1 VIAGTLLRADDF
13 PGLRLY
19 LSVVSAPARRILL
32 ADADAFY
39 VAVARLVDPEGAG
52 KAPLLIVGGS
62 RESRGVV
69 CSASYETRKF
79 GVRSA
84 MPTAQALKL
93 CPQAM
98 CVPVPRGACSRKS
111 AEIRRVLQKFT
122 PVVEGASIDEW
133 YLDMG
138 GTEQLYE
145 GEPLE
150 RTAHRIRSAAR
161 DATGLS
167 ISIGGGTNKLV
178 AKMAVEVAKPKPDN
192 DATGVHI
199 VAPGDEASFL
209 KRFLLAEIPMIGPK
223 FQIRLERAGLR
234 TVNDVLDHPLP
245 ELIRWF
251 GDREGQWLFDRVRG
265 IDGSPVEGREE
276 QKSMSREETFAADV
290 SDDAALERELFA
302 LVARAS
308 SDLRSELLAARTIR
322 VKLKDADFTVRQASR
337 TLPEA
342 VVSDRVIYGI
352 ARELL
357 HTLRSRRRTPAR
369 LIGVALSSLASNPAP
384 PQLALFEERDA
395 SLETERDRTLAR
407 AVDVVRK
414 KFGQDSIGAAQ
425 LQRPDDHDDE

>member
-1 VIAGTLLRADDF
+1 
-13 PGLRLY
+13 
-19 LSVVSAPARRILL
+19 VSAASRRVLL

-98 CVPVPRGACSRKS
+98 CVPVPRAACSRKS
-111 AEIRRVLQKFT
+111 AEIRRALQRFT

-138 GTEQLYE
+138 GTEQLYDN
-145 GEPLE
+145 EPLE
-150 RTAHRIRSAAR
+150 RTAHRIR
-161 DATGLS
+161 DAVRAETSLS

-178 AKMAVEVAKPKPDN
+178 AKMAVEVAKPKPGN

-199 VAPGDEASFL
+199 VAPGDEATFL
-209 KRFLLAEIPMIGPK
+209 KRFLLAEIPLVGPK
-223 FQIRLERAGLR
+223 FQNRLERAGLR
-234 TVNDVLDHPLP
+234 TVNDVLEHSLP
-245 ELIRWF
+245 ELVRWF
-251 GDREGQWLFDRVRG
+251 GEREAQWLWERVRG
-265 IDGSPVEGREE
+265 IDGGAVEGYGE
-276 QKSMSREETFAADV
+276 QKSMSREETFAADIN
-290 SDDAALERELFA
+290 DDATLESELFA
-302 LVARAS
+302 LVARVAS
-308 SDLRSELLAARTIR
+308 DMRTELLSARTIR
-322 VKLKDADFTVRQASR
+322 VKIKDADFRIRQAGR

-342 VVSDRVIYGI
+342 VVSDRVIYGV

-357 HTLRSRRRTPAR
+357 HTLRSRRRTAAR
-369 LIGVALSSLASNPAP
+369 LIGVSLSSLATSPEP
-384 PQLALFEERDA
+384 PQLALFEEKGA
-395 SLETERDRTLAR
+395 ALETERDRAVAR
-407 AVDVVRK
+407 TMDVVRR
-414 KFGQDSIGAAQ
+414 KFGQDAIAAAR
-425 LQRPDDHDDE
+425 LRRHEDEE

>member
-1 VIAGTLLRADDF
+1 M
-13 PGLRLY
+13 
-19 LSVVSAPARRILL
+19 SATARRILL

-39 VAVARLVDPEGAG
+39 VAVARLIDPEGAG
-52 KAPLLIVGGS
+52 KATLLIVGGS

-111 AEIRRVLQKFT
+111 AEIRRVLQRFT

-145 GEPLE
+145 HEPLE
-150 RTAHRIRSAAR
+150 RTAHRMR
-161 DATGLS
+161 DAVRAEAGLS

-192 DATGVHI
+192 NATGVHI
-199 VAPGDEASFL
+199 VAPGDEATFL
-209 KRFLLAEIPMIGPK
+209 RRFLLAEIPMVGPK
-223 FQIRLERAGLR
+223 FVTRLERAGLH
-234 TVNDVLDHPLP
+234 TVTDVLEHPLS
-245 ELIRWF
+245 ELIHWF
-251 GDREGQWLFDRVRG
+251 GDREGQWLYDRVRG
-265 IDGSPVEGREE
+265 IDSGAVEGHGE
-276 QKSMSREETFAADV
+276 QKSMSREETFSADI

-302 LVARAS
+302 LVARVA
-308 SDLRSELLAARTIR
+308 SDLRAELLSARTIR
-322 VKLKDADFTVRQASR
+322 VKIKDADFTIRQAGR

-342 VVSDRVIYGI
+342 VVSDRVIYGV

-357 HTLRSRRRTPAR
+357 HSLRARRRTAAR
-369 LIGVALSSLASNPAP
+369 LIGVALSGLATNPEP
-384 PQLALFEERDA
+384 PQLALFVDA
-395 SLETERDRTLAR
+395 TAPLETERDRAVAR
-407 AVDVVRK
+407 TVDSVRR
-414 KFGQDSIGAAQ
+414 KFGQDAIGSAQ
-425 LQRPDDHDDE
+425 LSKHDDES